1 MKIETRTIDQ
11 ISQENKELLE
21 KLRYNAQCIR
31 LKKQE
36 MQEEKESKKF
46 QEILNKNRKTFAFS
60 LKSEKDTLDIA
71 EINKFINEFFLNL
84 HISIKK
90 IIILNKFLYVSTKQ
104 NLKFNQPTIILHDT
118 YVLEQVN
125 PHSLIK
131 LQNPI

>member
-11 ISQENKELLE
+11 ISKENKELLE

-90 IIILNKFLYVSTKQ
+90 IIILNKFLYVTTKQ